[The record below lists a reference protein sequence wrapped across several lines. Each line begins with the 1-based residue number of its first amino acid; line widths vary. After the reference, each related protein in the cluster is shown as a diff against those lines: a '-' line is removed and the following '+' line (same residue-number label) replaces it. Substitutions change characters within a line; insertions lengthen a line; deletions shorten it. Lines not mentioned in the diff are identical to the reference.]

1 MNRSRVKRPLWHILF
16 CSTCGVATLAAM
28 QSAQAAD
35 EATSPHKVNVGV
47 QLYSLR
53 VQMSKS
59 VAGPMDELG
68 KWGVTDVEA
77 AGLDGQTAQ
86 RFRELLDM
94 HHLTASG
101 AHFQW
106 GDFDGHL
113 DNVIRDAKVL
123 GCEYVTLPWVPHGK
137 EFSKDDA
144 EKAISHF
151 NEWGAKLSEAGL
163 KFTYHAHGYEF
174 RPLDDGSTLFDQI
187 VQKTD
192 AKYVNFELD
201 IFWAHDGGAD
211 PVKLMEKYPD
221 RFVQMHLKDM
231 DKSVKVPK
239 YAGSEDTKNDVALGE
254 GQIDIP
260 AILAEAQKIGVKHY
274 YIEDESGRS
283 ETQIVK
289 SIAYVRSLGY

>member
-1 MNRSRVKRPLWHILF
+1 MNRLRLKRPLSHILF
-16 CSTCGVATLAAM
+16 CSACGLAAL
-28 QSAQAAD
+28 AALQAAHAAD
-35 EATSPHKVNVGV
+35 DTTTHKINVGV

-59 VAGPMDELG
+59 VAGPMDELE
-68 KWGVTDVEA
+68 KWGVTDVES
-77 AGLDGQTAQ
+77 AGLNGQTAV

-94 HHLTASG
+94 HHLSASG
-101 AHFQW
+101 GHFQW
-106 GDFDGHL
+106 RDFDGHL

-123 GCEYVTLPWVPHGK
+123 GCEYVTLPWIPHGK
-137 EFSKDDA
+137 AFTQENAD
-144 EKAISHF
+144 KAIAKF
-151 NEWGAKLSEAGL
+151 NEWGAKLREAGL

-192 AKYVNFELD
+192 PKFVNFELD

-289 SIAYVRSLGY
+289 SIAFIRSLGY